1 MPPQPRWGQSL
12 GGCPCGVTQGLV
24 LSLGTP
30 GVSIWLFF
38 LCGSSPVRG
47 GPSRFC
53 PGPVS
58 RPQTPFHSCAFCP
71 LHPSFLF
78 IFSGGQ
84 TWGPFNSSKVR
95 EGFFIYYFFSKLRI
109 PPSCFPVFPYRAAGS
124 RTTVDF
130 SLTSPSLFSTERARR
145 YSRRLSKLQMTRL

>member
-1 MPPQPRWGQSL
+1 MGTVPWWVSLWSDPGTGSFLGNPRCQHLVVFSL
-12 GGCPCGVTQGLV
+12 RLFTCQRRAFPL
-24 LSLGTP
+24 LSGACVPAT
-30 GVSIWLFF
+30 G
-38 LCGSSPVRG
+38 
-47 GPSRFC
+47 
-53 PGPVS
+53 
-58 RPQTPFHSCAFCP
+58 PFHSCAFCP
-71 LHPSFLF
+71 LHPSFPF
-78 IFSGGQ
+78 IFSGEQ

-95 EGFFIYYFFSKLRI
+95 EAFFVYYFFSKLRI